1 MNGRH
6 GRSASTILAAAAA
19 TAFTLTGLMAP
30 ASAAQAAGSA
40 SRLTVSSALQR
51 RLLGLYASYRHVPI
65 PDVARAAARS
75 VQGARTASGTDWALM
90 TLVPAQTASL
100 AIRIGFQDG
109 AGVAVFTRSPGKN
122 WKVAGLGGQPLGCDS
137 AIPAPVRRLWRFGR
151 CPAVSAGNVA
161 PRAAGTQHSA
171 GTPRAAVTPQAAGSA
186 ASGTTADI
194 ASIAEDEVGV
204 ADTPPDNSFSDE
216 DADCDPF
223 TTLENPS
230 APDAGCGTDPQ
241 FDIQDHAEY
250 WCSDF
255 AKWVWSQGGVTS
267 DLGTLTPLSSS
278 FYTWG
283 LQHGE
288 SMPVDGTDPQVGDA
302 IVLYPSGTEG
312 TAALEADGN
321 HVGIV
326 TAVNP
331 DGTIDVV
338 NGDFQAS
345 NGFIQVVYDQD
356 VTPAAFASGSEGSG
370 EEWLYVSPQLPAG
383 SELASSPVATYGQQL
398 QVWGRAADGSVSSD
412 VYTPGKTW
420 SGWTSIGGDLG
431 DDPTAVEYD
440 TSNYGAQLE
449 VFGENAGTVYSDVYT
464 SGWSG
469 WMSLGGDVAGD
480 PVAIQYGTQ
489 MQVWGREADG
499 SVWSD
504 VYTPGKTWSGWTSIR
519 GDLSGDPSPVEYDTS
534 NYGEQLEVFGQDA
547 GVTSGDVWTA
557 GSGWS
562 GWTSL
567 GGNLADNPVAVQYG
581 TQMQVWGRAASGQTY
596 SDVYTPGK
604 TWSGWISIEGDLL
617 P

>member
-1 MNGRH
+1 
-6 GRSASTILAAAAA
+6 
-19 TAFTLTGLMAP
+19 
-30 ASAAQAAGSA
+30 
-40 SRLTVSSALQR
+40 
-51 RLLGLYASYRHVPI
+51 
-65 PDVARAAARS
+65 
-75 VQGARTASGTDWALM
+75 M
-90 TLVPAQTASL
+90 TLVPARTASL

-109 AGVAVFTRSPGKN
+109 AGVAVFTRSPRKD
-122 WKVAGLGGQPLGCDS
+122 WKVTGLGGQPLGCNG
-137 AIPAPVRRLWRFGR
+137 AIPAPVRRLWGFGR
-151 CPAVSAGNVA
+151 CPAVSAGNVE
-161 PRAAGTQHSA
+161 PHAAGTPH
-171 GTPRAAVTPQAAGSA
+171 AAGPI
-186 ASGTTADI
+186 ASGTTASI

-204 ADTPPDNSFSDE
+204 ADTPPDKSFSDE

-241 FDIQDHAEY
+241 FGIQDHAEY

-278 FYTWG
+278 FYAWG
-283 LQHGE
+283 LEHGE

-356 VTPAAFASGSEGSG
+356 VSPAAFASGSEGSG
-370 EEWLYVSPQLPAG
+370 EEWLYVSPQLPAE

-412 VYTPGKTW
+412 AYTPGKTW

-469 WMSLGGDVAGD
+469 WMSLGGDIAGD

-504 VYTPGKTWSGWTSIR
+504 VYTPGKTWSGWTSIGGDITSNPSVVNYGSQLEVYGR
-519 GDLSGDPSPVEYDTS
+519 AADGSVSSDVYTPGKGWSSWSSIGGDIAGDPVAVQYGTQMQVWGREADGSVWSDVYTPGKTWSGWTSIGGDLSGDPSAVEYDTS
-534 NYGEQLEVFGQDA
+534 NYGAQLEVFGQDA
-547 GVTSGDVWTA
+547 GVTSGDVWTT

-567 GGNLADNPVAVQYG
+567 GGNLADNPVAIQYG
-581 TQMQVWGRAASGQTY
+581 TQLQAWGRAANGQTY

-604 TWSGWISIEGDLL
+604 TWSGWKSIEGDLV